1 MTGQNSE
8 DKANTEKDNLSM
20 QPSEKQRVTDR
31 SLLPDAAGFDEL
43 CSQKS
48 IMKHAN
54 IWISEAVDGPLLSNA
69 SSSNDT
75 VMKTET
81 FKTRS
86 PEHQRIKGSRPQQ
99 QG

>member
-31 SLLPDAAGFDEL
+31 SLLPE
-43 CSQKS
+43 KS

-54 IWISEAVDGPLLSNA
+54 IWISEAVDCSPLSNA
-69 SSSNDT
+69 SNSNDT

-81 FKTRS
+81 FKTQS
-86 PEHQRIKGSRPQQ
+86 PEHQRIKDSRPQQ
-99 QG
+99 QE